1 MEFKIKKRL
10 DCKKI
15 KSIEDVKLILD
26 GMNLY
31 IDNTSEN
38 YDELKHLFKEL
49 EENELFKVKHIK
61 DEEEMKYDFGNSLI
75 PNFSSKVVPRLEVP
89 EHYSNEK
96 GSLYKIGLERG
107 WNPYQFDAIKRI
119 DRIYKKGQFEEDVK
133 KTELVL
139 KLMQK
144 KQ

>member
-1 MEFKIKKRL
+1 
-10 DCKKI
+10 
-15 KSIEDVKLILD
+15 
-26 GMNLY
+26 MN
-31 IDNTSEN
+31 SQE
-38 YDELKHLFKEL
+38 KF
-49 EENELFKVKHIK
+49 NELMESELIENKNIK
-61 DEEEMKYDFGNSLI
+61 DKEQEEIENVFGNYWVSNL
-75 PNFSSKVVPRLEVP
+75 SSKISPKLESP
-89 EHYSNEK
+89 EHYSNEN

-119 DRIYKKGQFEEDVK
+119 DRIYKKGQFNEDIK

>member
-1 MEFKIKKRL
+1 
-10 DCKKI
+10 
-15 KSIEDVKLILD
+15 
-26 GMNLY
+26 MNSR
-31 IDNTSEN
+31 DKFE
-38 YDELKHLFKEL
+38 EL
-49 EENELFKVKHIK
+49 EEKELFKVKHIK
-61 DEEEMKYDFGNSLI
+61 DKEQEEIENVFGNYWVSNLSYKTS
-75 PNFSSKVVPRLEVP
+75 PKLEVP
-89 EHYSNEK
+89 EHYSNEN

-119 DRIYKKGQFEEDVK
+119 DRIYKKGQFNEDIK